1 MAFVVVL
8 SSMVSYMLP
17 SSAVHHQ
24 RRQLTSAVMLDQ
36 EQETAFEAM
45 GYSVGTN
52 MLGELKVLD
61 ADEVDA
67 LLTGVRASL
76 LGEEPPAPLS
86 IYVPKANELMQEK
99 MVAKASAAIAE
110 GEMAIE
116 AAAAETDAVKTDSG
130 LVYLSITEGTGE
142 SPSAADTV
150 NVHYE
155 GKLID
160 GTVFDSSY
168 ARGEPISFGLSQVY
182 RSRGADVA
190 ATDLAP
196 AVARHVRARH
206 IQVQRTG
213 LP

>member
-1 MAFVVVL
+1 MVL
-8 SSMVSYMLP
+8 VIATTLSLSYML
-17 SSAVHHQ
+17 SSGMRPQ
-24 RRQLTSAVMLDQ
+24 YRQLNAPSMLEK

-45 GYSVGTN
+45 GFSVGTN

-76 LGEEPPAPLS
+76 LGEKPPAPLS

-99 MVAKASAAIAE
+99 MVAKATAAIAE
-110 GEMAIE
+110 GEKVID
-116 AAAAETDAVKTDSG
+116 AAAAEPDAVKTDSG
-130 LVYLSITEGTGE
+130 LVYLSITEGTGD
-142 SPSAADTV
+142 SPTAADTV

-168 ARGEPISFGLSQVY
+168 SRGEPISFGLSQV
-182 RSRGADVA
+182 RFVQGQAD
-190 ATDLAP
+190 L
-196 AVARHVRARH
+196 
-206 IQVQRTG
+206 RT
-213 LP
+213 